1 MQHADITDPVVVD
14 YLIINVLGEWRHIK
28 CYTPP
33 NSSRGAVGTKAFERT
48 REAIVEQCCPK
59 LLRFTLEETKSHQK
73 MMIVEIVDES
83 NYAGRGAY
91 VYQQRKDSDE
101 KMPINRVHQ

>member
-48 REAIVEQCCPK
+48 REAIVEQ
-59 LLRFTLEETKSHQK
+59 
-73 MMIVEIVDES
+73 
-83 NYAGRGAY
+83 
-91 VYQQRKDSDE
+91 
-101 KMPINRVHQ
+101 